1 LTYFK
6 LSDPSSTGTSAIRH
20 LKTLHSDRSCI
31 FQEFKNVEIMTKMIL
46 MNERGMV
53 TLPKR
58 MRQRIGYGET
68 RGILVAEERPE
79 GILLRPGSVV
89 VVESYSPERIAEFES
104 ADAELADFALGLR
117 KAAKKDEP

>member
-1 LTYFK
+1 
-6 LSDPSSTGTSAIRH
+6 
-20 LKTLHSDRSCI
+20 
-31 FQEFKNVEIMTKMIL
+31 MTKMIS

-89 VVESYSPERIAEFES
+89 TVESYSAERIAEFES
-104 ADAELADFALGLR
+104 ADAELADFAVGLR
-117 KAAKKDEP
+117 KAAKKGEV

>member
-1 LTYFK
+1 M
-6 LSDPSSTGTSAIRH
+6 
-20 LKTLHSDRSCI
+20 CCV
-31 FQEFKNVEIMTKMIL
+31 FQEFKNIEIMTKMIL

-89 VVESYSPERIAEFES
+89 TVESYSPERIAEFES
-104 ADAELADFALGLR
+104 ADAELAEFAVGLR
-117 KAAKKDEP
+117 KAAKKGEP

>member
-1 LTYFK
+1 
-6 LSDPSSTGTSAIRH
+6 
-20 LKTLHSDRSCI
+20 
-31 FQEFKNVEIMTKMIL
+31 

-79 GILLRPGSVV
+79 GILLRPGTVV
-89 VVESYSPERIAEFES
+89 AVESYSGMNRGDRLQTDRGHGLHIDWGLCPGKMSYQWNRNNDLLIWRKAV
-104 ADAELADFALGLR
+104 GLR
-117 KAAKKDEP
+117 